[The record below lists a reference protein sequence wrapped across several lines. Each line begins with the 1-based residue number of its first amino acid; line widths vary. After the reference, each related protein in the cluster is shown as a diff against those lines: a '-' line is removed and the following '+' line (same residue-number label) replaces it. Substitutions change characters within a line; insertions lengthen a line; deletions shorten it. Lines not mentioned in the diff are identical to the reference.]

1 MKQRSQWSCGMP
13 FSAADGPPANNP
25 QFHEF
30 NCGRRSNQLRK
41 HNHLSSFVKKRK
53 VGWVFGL
60 PRSRELLGAPL
71 AGCCCGR
78 IPFHSIN
85 WIPFHSFLQ
94 PLRYLFFLLL
104 HCLLSLI
111 GWLVFFFGRSH
122 WLASQPIT
130 HPQRKATN
138 QINQPFRSSARTAIH
153 FINHS
158 WIGLFSWAAH
168 RAAINQTII
177 LPIRKRRMNVW
188 FDLLLGRG
196 HKSFS
201 SCRNSSTPFKL
212 IK

>member
-122 WLASQPIT
+122 WPLCRPIT
-130 HPQRKATN
+130 HPQRKRRLIDSIVLRRN
-138 QINQPFRSSARTAIH
+138 SSSSFLFWRNEWAGLFPWAAKPQSTH
-153 FINHS
+153 FIN
-158 WIGLFSWAAH
+158 
-168 RAAINQTII
+168 
-177 LPIRKRRMNVW
+177 
-188 FDLLLGRG
+188 
-196 HKSFS
+196 S
-201 SCRNSSTPFKL
+201 SH
-212 IK
+212 